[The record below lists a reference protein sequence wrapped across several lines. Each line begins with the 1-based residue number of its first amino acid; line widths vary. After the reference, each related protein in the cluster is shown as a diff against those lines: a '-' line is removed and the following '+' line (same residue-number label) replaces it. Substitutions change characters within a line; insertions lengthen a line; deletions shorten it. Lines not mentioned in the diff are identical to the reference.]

1 MRTFRTFSSHKLRR
15 NIVSAL
21 IFAITA
27 FGILFSLH
35 TSPIASNWIW
45 ATPKELSSY
54 FGLSDSGSYLRLAMD
69 LRDFRIEPEN
79 NWILSLWPPGMPALL
94 FVLLSIPLP
103 ITPLIA
109 LVVAIF
115 WTLPTYFLLD
125 FFSKEKGL
133 PYILIWV
140 LFWHANPVFWNW
152 LLSEGV
158 FYSEPL
164 GLALSATSC
173 VLLIKLSMTKG
184 SHLKKDL
191 VLAGTTAAASLFF
204 RPTLIFPFASAA
216 FLFAIWFLAKNA
228 QTIRSLFVG
237 TKNLFIQA
245 LPFLLP
251 FITITAPWTFIVL
264 TFIHPGNPS
273 WVSNDYLWGQRWMTS
288 EYLNS
293 IGAQFLVEGGANWAC
308 LLDPVK
314 CRELEPMAI
323 LQLSD
328 NFDNLR
334 RLSFEAAISNP
345 LAFLEFRLG
354 NMSRAWITLPGN
366 PIGSASNATTVLSLI
381 VLILLLVASIIKKR
395 FSIGNYLF
403 ASAVLSQ
410 VAILIFAHTETR
422 YLLPIHE
429 TVIVWITFL
438 YLKGSLNRN
447 VKKEVS

>member
-1 MRTFRTFSSHKLRR
+1 MRTFGTFSSQKLLR
-15 NIVSAL
+15 NIVSVL

-27 FGILFSLH
+27 FGILFSLQ
-35 TSPIASNWIW
+35 TSPMAMSWIW
-45 ATPKELSSY
+45 ASPKELSSA

-109 LVVAIF
+109 LVVAFF
-115 WTLPTYFLLD
+115 WTVPTYFFLD

-158 FYSEPL
+158 FNSEPL

-184 SHLKKDL
+184 SHLKRDL
-191 VLAGTTAAASLFF
+191 VLAGITAAASLYF
-204 RPTLIFPFASAA
+204 RPTLLFPFASAA
-216 FLFAIWFLAKNA
+216 CLFVIWFLAKNA
-228 QTIRSLFVG
+228 QTKRSLFFS
-237 TKNLFIQA
+237 TKNLVNQA

-251 FITITAPWTFIVL
+251 FIAITAPWTFIVL
-264 TFIHPGNPS
+264 TIIHPGNPS

-293 IGAQFLVEGGANWAC
+293 IGGQFLVEGGANWAC
-308 LLDPVK
+308 LLDPVI

-323 LQLSD
+323 LQRSD
-328 NFDNLR
+328 DFDELR
-334 RLSFEAAISNP
+334 RLSFEAAMRNP
-345 LAFLEFRLG
+345 LAFLELRLG
-354 NMSRAWITLPGN
+354 NLSRAWMTLPGN
-366 PIGSASNATTVLSLI
+366 TIGSSSNAATVISSSI
-381 VLILLLVASIIKKR
+381 LILLLVASIIKKS
-395 FSIGNYLF
+395 FSKGNYLF
-403 ASAVLSQ
+403 AAAALSQ

-429 TVIVWITFL
+429 TLVVWVTFL
-438 YLKGSLNRN
+438 LLQGSLSR
-447 VKKEVS
+447 KIEK